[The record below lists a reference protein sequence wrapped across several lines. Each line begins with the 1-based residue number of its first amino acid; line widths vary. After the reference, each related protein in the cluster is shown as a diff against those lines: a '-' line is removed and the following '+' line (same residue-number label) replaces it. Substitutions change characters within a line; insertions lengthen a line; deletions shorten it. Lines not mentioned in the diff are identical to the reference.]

1 MNWNWLGWVAWLG
14 TLVWIWYVIHYIR
27 VHQLMLIAREQRRL
41 SKRLM
46 AQYVGLGVIAVVM
59 VSAMSYVT
67 WFRNV
72 AATDTG
78 AVVVTTKYRPL
89 QIASS
94 GDNYYYVKVNH
105 SAGGNRGVVSYTYQ
119 TQGNQWTTSAYFTT
133 LADGNEILPARAM
146 DLPWQ
151 KAKLTQMDKETGHA
165 FVATMDVKYRDTW
178 LNGLGLRSHRTAA
191 QYTLLRI
198 PSDQMEIQK

>member
-1 MNWNWLGWVAWLG
+1 
-14 TLVWIWYVIHYIR
+14 
-27 VHQLMLIAREQRRL
+27 MLIAREQRRL